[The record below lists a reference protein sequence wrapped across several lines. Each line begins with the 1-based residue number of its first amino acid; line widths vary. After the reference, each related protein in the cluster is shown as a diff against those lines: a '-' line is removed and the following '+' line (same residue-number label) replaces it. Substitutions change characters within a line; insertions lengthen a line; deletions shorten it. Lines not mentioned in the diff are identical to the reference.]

1 MIPALDSVF
10 IMMLSGL
17 VASVWVLLLLPVWN
31 AASSWLSVCSAL
43 VLDVLLLEVPSAS
56 LLDEAAW
63 A

>member
-1 MIPALDSVF
+1 MIPALDNVF

-17 VASVWVLLLLPVWN
+17 VVSVWVLLLPVWN

-43 VLDVLLLEVPSAS
+43 VLEVLLLEAS
-56 LLDEAAW
+56 LLEEAEW